1 MPTYEYRCRDCG
13 EDLEV
18 YQSFTEDALTVC
30 PKCGGSLRKLFGN
43 VGISFKGTG
52 FYKIPSLRGVWY
64 RPRLLHDASVTSLEE
79 MFDPARTSPEYE
91 PKGWNPPGMT
101 KRAVPGHTFGLS
113 LNAEDRKALLAF
125 LRSL

>member
-18 YQSFTEDALTVC
+18 YQSFTEDALTEC

-52 FYKIPSLRGVWY
+52 FYKNDHGSRSSSG
-64 RPRLLHDASVTSLEE
+64 DSSSTSESKTE
-79 MFDPARTSPEYE
+79 TKTE
-91 PKGWNPPGMT
+91 PKTET
-101 KRAVPGHTFGLS
+101 KSEPKSETKSESKSETKPASSPAPST
-113 LNAEDRKALLAF
+113 A
-125 LRSL
+125 

>member
-18 YQSFTEDALTVC
+18 YQSFTEEALTEC

-52 FYKIPSLRGVWY
+52 FYKNDHGSRSSSGDSNGASDTKSDTMSDTKSDTKSDSTSASKSETKSESKPESKPAAKTASSPAPST
-64 RPRLLHDASVTSLEE
+64 A
-79 MFDPARTSPEYE
+79 
-91 PKGWNPPGMT
+91 
-101 KRAVPGHTFGLS
+101 
-113 LNAEDRKALLAF
+113 
-125 LRSL
+125 

>member
-52 FYKIPSLRGVWY
+52 FYKNDHGSRSSSG
-64 RPRLLHDASVTSLEE
+64 DSTSASESKSETKTDTKTETKS
-79 MFDPARTSPEYE
+79 E
-91 PKGWNPPGMT
+91 PKTET
-101 KRAVPGHTFGLS
+101 KSESKPETKPASSPAPST
-113 LNAEDRKALLAF
+113 A
-125 LRSL
+125 

>member
-18 YQSFTEDALTVC
+18 YQSFTEDALTEC

-52 FYKIPSLRGVWY
+52 FYKNDHGSRSSSG
-64 RPRLLHDASVTSLEE
+64 DSNGGSESKTESKSDTKSQTKSETKTE
-79 MFDPARTSPEYE
+79 SKSE
-91 PKGWNPPGMT
+91 PKSDT
-101 KRAVPGHTFGLS
+101 KTKTESKPASSPAPST
-113 LNAEDRKALLAF
+113 A
-125 LRSL
+125 

>member
-18 YQSFTEDALTVC
+18 YQSFTEDALTEC

-52 FYKIPSLRGVWY
+52 FYKNDHGSRSSPGDANGSSDTKSDTKSDAKSDTTSDGKSASKSETKSESKPESKPAAKPASSPAPST
-64 RPRLLHDASVTSLEE
+64 A
-79 MFDPARTSPEYE
+79 
-91 PKGWNPPGMT
+91 
-101 KRAVPGHTFGLS
+101 
-113 LNAEDRKALLAF
+113 
-125 LRSL
+125 

>member
-18 YQSFTEDALTVC
+18 YQSFTEDALTEC

-52 FYKIPSLRGVWY
+52 FYKNDHGSRSSSG
-64 RPRLLHDASVTSLEE
+64 DSNGASESKSDSKSDTKS
-79 MFDPARTSPEYE
+79 E
-91 PKGWNPPGMT
+91 PKSET
-101 KRAVPGHTFGLS
+101 KSESKPAAKPAS
-113 LNAEDRKALLAF
+113 SPAPSSA
-125 LRSL
+125 